1 MNHPPLSQAEE
12 DYRDHEPVDGARV
25 LRKVAWRLLPF
36 LCLLYVFNILDRA
49 NLGFAWIAMQSDL
62 GLSESVFG
70 IAYGLFYVGYLL
82 FEVPSNLLLQRVG
95 ARRWIAR
102 IMVSWGLVSMA
113 MMFVQ
118 DTASFYAVRVLLGV
132 AEAGFFPGII
142 LYLTYWFPARERARV
157 TALFMVAIAFA
168 QVFGNPVSGA
178 IMQYLNGV
186 FGLRGWQWLF
196 VLEGLPSVLLGFS
209 VLWLLTDRPALARW
223 LTPEERDWLTTRL
236 AAEEQ
241 HRRAT
246 HGLDKLSAMF
256 SPRVWLLIALYF
268 TVAVGANASG
278 AFFPKLLKVQFS
290 DYTEFQLGLLLAL
303 PHLSAV
309 VAMTVIGAHSD
320 RTGERRGHVA
330 FSALMAAA
338 GWALAATATS
348 PTMTLAGFCLAQA
361 GMMSMLPTFWAIPT
375 AFLTGAASA
384 GGVALINSV
393 ANIGGALGPSILHHL
408 GLWTVA
414 GTLLVGAGLA
424 MCVPRE
430 IPRKAGADDA

>member
-1 MNHPPLSQAEE
+1 MTHPPPSQAEQ
-12 DYRDHEPVDGARV
+12 DYRDNDPLIAARV

-36 LCLLYVFNILDRA
+36 LCLLYVFNILDRS
-49 NLGFAWIAMQSDL
+49 NLGFAWLSMKADL
-62 GLSESVFG
+62 DLSESVFG
-70 IAYGLFYVGYLL
+70 VAYGLFYVGYLL
-82 FEVPSNLLLQRVG
+82 FEVPSNLLLRRFG
-95 ARRWIAR
+95 ARKWIAR

-113 MMFVQ
+113 MMFVT

-168 QVFGNPVSGA
+168 QVFGNPASGA
-178 IMQYLNGV
+178 IMHYMDGFL
-186 FGLRGWQWLF
+186 GLKGWHWLF
-196 VLEGLPSVLLGFS
+196 VLEGVPSVLLGVS
-209 VLWLLTDRPALARW
+209 VLWLLTDRPAEARW
-223 LTPEERDWLTTRL
+223 LSAEERDWLVARL
-236 AAEEQ
+236 AAEERE
-241 HRRAT
+241 RRER

-256 SPRVWLLIALYF
+256 NPRVWLLIALYF

-278 AFFPKLLKVQFS
+278 AFFPRLLEAQFA
-290 DYTEFQLGLLLAL
+290 DLTKFQLGLLLAL

-309 VAMTVIGAHSD
+309 VAMVVIGANSD

-348 PTMTLAGFCLAQA
+348 PILTLVGFCLAQA

-424 MCVPRE
+424 LCVPRE
-430 IPRKAGADDA
+430 SK

>member
-1 MNHPPLSQAEE
+1 MTHPPLSQAEQ
-12 DYRDHEPVDGARV
+12 DYQDNDPVFAARV

-49 NLGFAWIAMQSDL
+49 NLGFARDAMQADF
-62 GLSESVFG
+62 GLSKDEFKTVFDV
-70 IAYGLFYVGYLL
+70 AYGLFYIGYLL
-82 FEVPSNLLLQRVG
+82 FEVPSNLLLRRVG

-102 IMVSWGLVSMA
+102 IMVSWGVVSMA
-113 MMFVQ
+113 TMFVS
-118 DTASFYAVRVLLGV
+118 DTAEFYAVRVLLGV

-157 TALFMVAIAFA
+157 IAMFMIAIAVA
-168 QVFGNPVSGA
+168 SAFGGPISGA
-178 IMQYLNGV
+178 ILQYTD
-186 FGLRGWQWLF
+186 GLAGLKGWQWLF
-196 VLEGLPSVLLGFS
+196 LLEGLPSVILGIT
-209 VLWLLTDRPALARW
+209 VLFLLTDRPADARW
-223 LTPEERDWLTTRL
+223 LAPAERDWLVARI

-241 HRRAT
+241 QRQDRFGASR
-246 HGLDKLSAMF
+246 LSAMF
-256 SPRVWLLIALYF
+256 DRRVWLLIALYS

-278 AFFPKLLKVQFS
+278 AYFPNLLKAE
-290 DYTEFQLGLLLAL
+290 YEGLTKFQLGLLLAL

-309 VAMTVIGAHSD
+309 VAMVVIGRHSD

-330 FSALMAAA
+330 FSALMAAV
-338 GWALAATATS
+338 GWALAATASS
-348 PTMTLAGFCLAQA
+348 PILTLVGFCLAQA

-375 AFLTGAASA
+375 AFLSGAASA

-393 ANIGGALGPSILHHL
+393 ANIGGALGPTILGKL

-430 IPRKAGADDA
+430 RK